1 MYKSW
6 RWVFSIQCSCG
17 LCLLVW
23 KMFVK
28 KREFG
33 RREREEGRR
42 VGRGMQMRPALE
54 KVLGGTKA
62 FIVRSLL
69 PYSSDQPTI
78 RRSEWPVWALK
89 RGFVGIQ
96 PDFNSVFTI
105 NFQTPKVPRVLH
117 AIRPSVTAGWLR
129 LLFGIFNLK
138 SGLYQKRLSDTVYG
152 EF

>member
-1 MYKSW
+1 MVCVCWSGK
-6 RWVFSIQCSCG
+6 CSLRKG
-17 LCLLVW
+17 SL
-23 KMFVK
+23 
-28 KREFG
+28 G
-33 RREREEGRR
+33 GGREEGRR
-42 VGRGMQMRPALE
+42 RGGRGMQMRPALE

-117 AIRPSVTAGWLR
+117 AIIPSATAGWLR
-129 LLFGIFNLK
+129 LLFGIFILNNGFVSEK
-138 SGLYQKRLSDTVYG
+138 IV
-152 EF
+152 